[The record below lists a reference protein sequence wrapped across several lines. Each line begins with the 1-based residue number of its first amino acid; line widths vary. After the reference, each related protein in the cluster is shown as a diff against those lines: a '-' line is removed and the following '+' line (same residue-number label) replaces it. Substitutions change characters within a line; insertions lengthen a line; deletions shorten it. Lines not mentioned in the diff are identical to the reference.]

1 MPDTPDD
8 SNANSPQDAYLRWL
22 NALATRDP
30 ALYEILKRRMQERKQ
45 QLRAESGGIAMPESV
60 DGVRL
65 ETAEADRNYEQMA
78 LETIV
83 REGRPALLVQHEAI
97 MFAGTEADSS
107 AKPITD
113 RLREAV
119 EIIQPLLPQVGRIDS
134 ANYPGNVPYLG
145 TGWLVDTNIVV
156 TNRHVAELM
165 ARADGH
171 QFVFKPGRFGEA
183 MQVSVDYRREHE
195 VQAAAVA
202 KVKRVIWMEPDP
214 KKADIAFLEVETA
227 DDGRERA
234 PFKLARQDAADTAP
248 VAVIG
253 YPARAGQSV
262 IPDQAWM
269 ERIFGKTY
277 DIKRVAPGLM
287 GVARRGWATHDCT
300 TLGGNSG
307 SVVVDMNTGE
317 AVALHFAG
325 LYMVENYAVPA
336 SVIRGHLDK
345 RPWIPLPVSPA
356 PPPAVVA
363 TPVPAPRPEKVQPS
377 VMARPQEVTRTLS
390 FNIPVRIDVTVGD
403 IQMCD
408 ATVQLV
414 VTPSSPDAASA
425 AAAAAALAQSFS
437 GEDSVLTVRPGAL
450 IDAGQLTSTLGLIVA
465 AHPARVEQMRPRVP
479 AEFRGFNVVLQPASI
494 QDQLGLGTWDG
505 AEREGVSSISYNDA
519 DRTGK
524 AFSFDWLETEPVGV
538 TAHVGPERSWTVL
551 KPFIEGAKQ
560 RLVSSIYE
568 FHAQHIADVV
578 SGQLDKNVAMTLVL
592 ARQSRNPSSGE
603 VRHGDFDREATFKLW
618 REKHQQSFQNVYV
631 PIGTGGFVANSYHI
645 KVTVRDDNDVWLSSG
660 NWKRQSQP
668 QIPEANLLDP
678 RKTSSAGNRE
688 WHVLLHSKTLADR
701 FRAHIA
707 EDFRFCSEELDGALE
722 AVGDDVLIDVPMT
735 ILESIELEAAAEQ
748 VFEPLVIPPRRIRVK
763 PLLTPDRQGKVY
775 TDAVLELIE
784 SARDQLLFQNQYI
797 SFAGITRGNLKTLV
811 DALCKK
817 SSKIRDCRIIL
828 RSGGVG
834 LMDDVRAMQLQ
845 GMDVNSCVK
854 RLTNTHTKGI
864 VVDGRQVLI
873 GSHNWSN
880 DGVTQNRDASL
891 IFDDRQIAQYFLD
904 VFETDW
910 KRASALKLDTIEP
923 EAAPRI
929 ADPDQPPPHGF
940 VRMTLAEYQDR

>member
-1 MPDTPDD
+1 MSDTPGH

-22 NALATRDP
+22 NALSARDP
-30 ALYEILKRRMQERKQ
+30 ALYETLKRRLQERKQ
-45 QLRAESGGIAMPESV
+45 KLRAEAGGGTMLESV
-60 DGVRL
+60 DGVSL
-65 ETAEADRNYEQMA
+65 ESANDDSRYEQMA

-83 REGRPALLVQHEAI
+83 REGRPALLVQREAI
-97 MFAGTEADSS
+97 MFAGAEADSS

-119 EIIQPLLPQVGRIDS
+119 DIIQPLLPQVGRIDS

-145 TGWLVDTNIVV
+145 TGWLVDRNIVV

-171 QFVFKPGRFGEA
+171 HFVFKPGRFGEA
-183 MQVSVDYRREHE
+183 MQVSVDYRREYE

-202 KVKRVIWMEPDP
+202 KVKRVIWMEIDP

-227 DDGRERA
+227 NDGRERA
-234 PFKLARQDAADTAP
+234 PFKLARQDAPDAAP

-269 ERIFGKTY
+269 ERIFGKAY

-287 GVARRGWATHDCT
+287 GVASRGWATHDCT

-307 SVVVDMNTGE
+307 SVVVDMYTGE

-336 SVIRGHLDK
+336 SVIRSYLDK
-345 RPWIPLPVSPA
+345 RPWIPPPT
-356 PPPAVVA
+356 PPAQA
-363 TPVPAPRPEKVQPS
+363 PTPRPENVQPF
-377 VMARPQEVTRTLS
+377 VTARPEEVTRTLS
-390 FNIPVRIDVTVGD
+390 FNIPVRIDVTVGG
-403 IQMCD
+403 IEMRD

-414 VTPSSPDAASA
+414 VTPPSLDAASA
-425 AAAAAALAQSFS
+425 AAALAQSLS
-437 GEDSVLTVRPGAL
+437 GEDGVLSVRPGAL
-450 IDAGQLTSTLGLIVA
+450 VAAGRLTSTLGLIVA
-465 AHPARVEQMRPRVP
+465 ANPARVEQMRPRVP
-479 AEFRGFNVVLQPASI
+479 TEFRGFNVVLQPASI
-494 QDQLGLGTWDG
+494 QDQLGLGTWGD

-519 DRTGK
+519 DRTEE

-551 KPFIEGAKQ
+551 KPFIEGARQ

-603 VRHGDFDREATFKLW
+603 VRPGDFDRDTTFKLW
-618 REKHQQSFQNVYV
+618 RDKHRQSFQNVYV
-631 PIGTGGFVANSYHI
+631 PIGTGGLVANSYHI
-645 KVTVRDDNDVWLSSG
+645 KVTVRDDDDVWLSSG

-668 QIPEANLLDP
+668 LIPEANLYDP

-707 EDFRFCSEELDGALE
+707 EDYRFCREELGGALE

-735 ILESIELEAAAEQ
+735 FLESIEREAAAEQ
-748 VFEPLVIPPRRIRVK
+748 VFEPLVIPPRPMRVK

-784 SARDQLLFQNQYI
+784 SAQDQLLFQNQYI

-817 SSKIRDCRIIL
+817 SRKIRDCRIIL
-828 RSGGVG
+828 RSGGDG
-834 LMDDVRAMQLQ
+834 LMDDLRAMQLQ
-845 GMDVNSCVK
+845 GLDVNRCVK
-854 RLTNTHTKGI
+854 RLANTHTKGI
-864 VVDGRQVLI
+864 VVDGRRVLI
-873 GSHNWSN
+873 GSHNWST

-910 KRASALKLDTIEP
+910 KRTSALKLDAIEP

-929 ADPDQPPPHGF
+929 AEPDQPPPRGF

>member
-1 MPDTPDD
+1 MSNTPDD
-8 SNANSPQDAYLRWL
+8 SNAKSPQDAYLRWL
-22 NALATRDP
+22 NGLATRDP
-30 ALYEILKRRMQERKQ
+30 ALYETLKGRMQERMQ
-45 QLRAESGGIAMPESV
+45 QLRAESGGGAMPESV
-60 DGVRL
+60 DGVSL
-65 ETAEADRNYEQMA
+65 ESADDDGRYEQMA

-97 MFAGTEADSS
+97 VFAGAEADSS
-107 AKPITD
+107 AKHITD
-113 RLREAV
+113 RLREAAD
-119 EIIQPLLPQVGRIDS
+119 IIQPLLPQVGRIDS

-145 TGWLVDTNIVV
+145 TGWLVDRNIVV

-183 MQVSVDYRREHE
+183 MQVSVDYRREQE

-202 KVKRVIWMEPDP
+202 KVKRVIWMETDP
-214 KKADIAFLEVETA
+214 KRADIAFLEVETA

-234 PFKLARQDAADTAP
+234 PFKLARQDAADAAP

-269 ERIFGKTY
+269 ERIFGRTY

-287 GVARRGWATHDCT
+287 GVNSRGWATHDCT

-336 SVIRGHLDK
+336 SIIRGYLDK
-345 RPWIPLPVSPA
+345 RPWIRSP
-356 PPPAVVA
+356 
-363 TPVPAPRPEKVQPS
+363 TPPAPRPENVQPF
-377 VMARPQEVTRTLS
+377 VTARPEEVARTLS
-390 FNIPVRIDVTVGD
+390 FNIPVRIDVTVGG
-403 IQMCD
+403 INMRD

-414 VTPSSPDAASA
+414 VTPPSLDAVS
-425 AAAAAALAQSFS
+425 AAALAQSLS
-437 GEDSVLTVRPGAL
+437 GEDGVLSVRPGAL
-450 IDAGQLTSTLGLIVA
+450 VAAGRLTSTVGLIVA
-465 AHPARVEQMRPRVP
+465 AHPARVEQVRPRVP
-479 AEFRGFNVVLQPASI
+479 IEFRGFDVVLQPASI
-494 QDQLGLGTWDG
+494 RDQFGLGTWDG

-519 DRTGK
+519 DRTGE
-524 AFSFDWLETEPVGV
+524 AFSFGWLETELVGV

-568 FHAQHIADVV
+568 FHAQHIADAV
-578 SGQLDKNVAMTLVL
+578 SGQLDKSVAMTLVL

-603 VRHGDFDREATFKLW
+603 IRPGDFDRDAAFKLW
-618 REKHQQSFQNVYV
+618 RDRHPHGFQNVYV

-645 KVTVRDDNDVWLSSG
+645 KVTVRDDDDVWLSSG

-668 QIPEANLLDP
+668 LIPEGNLHDP
-678 RKTSSAGNRE
+678 RKTSRAGNRE

-701 FRAHIA
+701 FRAHIE
-707 EDFRFCSEELDGALE
+707 EDFRFCREELGGALE
-722 AVGDDVLIDVPMT
+722 TVGDDVLIDVPMT
-735 ILESIELEAAAEQ
+735 FLESIELEAAAER
-748 VFEPLVIPPRRIRVK
+748 VFEPLVIPPRPIRVK
-763 PLLTPDRQGKVY
+763 PLLTPDWQGKVY

-797 SFAGITRGNLKTLV
+797 SFAGITKGNLKTLV
-811 DALCKK
+811 DALCKQ
-817 SSKIRDCRIIL
+817 SRELRDCRIIL
-828 RSGGVG
+828 RSGGDG
-834 LMDDVRAMQLQ
+834 LMDDMRAMQLQ
-845 GMDVNSCVK
+845 GLDVNRCVK
-854 RLTNTHTKGI
+854 RMANTHTKGI
-864 VVDGRQVLI
+864 VVDGRRVLI
-873 GSHNWSN
+873 GSHNWST

-891 IFDDRQIAQYFLD
+891 IFDDPQIAQYFLD

-910 KRASALKLDTIEP
+910 KRASTLKLDAIEP

-929 ADPDQPPPHGF
+929 ADPGQPPPRGF
-940 VRMTLAEYQDR
+940 VRMTLAEYWDR